1 MKWRIDFYLII
12 NQDFTIKMFEYYI
25 IFNKKEK
32 ELEVSI
38 IREKVI
44 HLSFQHNGNES
55 DEINLYANALCNSL
69 DFFTNCKVNL
79 FSKNIFITNT
89 VNEWFEKVSQTH
101 ESWRLA
107 REKCNEKNIEL
118 IAYTVYNKDN
128 EEIVNGLVNK
138 TS

>member
-1 MKWRIDFYLII
+1 
-12 NQDFTIKMFEYYI
+12 MFEYYI

-44 HLSFQHNGNES
+44 YLSFPFHETDQK

-79 FSKNIFITNT
+79 FSRNIFLTNT
-89 VNEWFEKVSQTH
+89 VNEWMEKVSQTH
-101 ESWRLA
+101 ESWGRV
-107 REKCNEKNIEL
+107 REKYTEKNIEL
-118 IAYTVYNKDN
+118 TAYTVYNKDN
-128 EEIVNGLVNK
+128 EELVKGLVNK
-138 TS
+138 E